1 MKVLIIEDEKLAVDR
16 LTRLLRTIDPEIEI
30 VGNIPTVTGSV
41 KWLTSHTCDLIFL
54 DIHLADGLSFG
65 IFEQVQVDIPIIFTT
80 AYDQYAIKAFQVN
93 SIDYL
98 LKPFNPKEL
107 EKSLQKYKTIFG
119 HKTTAHI
126 DFSSLVAM
134 IQSGESHQKR
144 FVVHAGQKI
153 KSIPAED
160 IAYFY
165 ADEKMVFLCTFD
177 ARNYIVDYTIDK
189 LESGLNPEA
198 FFRIN
203 RRFIINIKAIKE
215 MYSYPKSRVKIELNP
230 ACNYET
236 IVSIERSAKFKQ
248 WLNR

>member
-1 MKVLIIEDEKLAVDR
+1 MKVLIIEDENLAVER
-16 LTRLLRTIDPEIEI
+16 LTRLLRTTDPEIEI
-30 VGNIPTVTGSV
+30 LESISTVTGSV
-41 KWLTSHTCDLIFL
+41 KWLSAHTCDLIFL

-65 IFEQVQVDIPIIFTT
+65 IFEQVQVDVPIIFTT

-98 LKPFNPKEL
+98 LKPFNQKEL
-107 EKSLQKYKTIFG
+107 EKSLQKYTSIFG

-126 DFSSLVAM
+126 DFHSLVEM
-134 IQSGESHQKR
+134 IQNREPYQKR

-153 KSIPAED
+153 KSIAVED
-160 IAYFY
+160 IAYFF

-177 ARNYIVDYTIDK
+177 ARNYIIDYTIDK
-189 LESGLNPEA
+189 LEAGLDQDV

-203 RRFIINIKAIKE
+203 RRFIINIKSIAE
-215 MYSYPKSRVKIELNP
+215 MYSYPKSRVKLELSP
-230 ACNYET
+230 RCDQET
-236 IVSIERSAKFKQ
+236 IVSIERSTRFKQ